1 MEGRGPKGGGNGIG
15 RNQPWRNSLRRYT
28 SDVQTMRKQISRA
41 RTPSEVERLQRELD
55 RAKRNVDALLGSS
68 GEEASR
74 YNAAKREFNA
84 QMNSAQRVL
93 ANQAQALQK
102 LQENLNR
109 SRAAEAAAQRTLAN
123 KNATIEQKNA
133 ALEAA
138 RQASED
144 ALEAARAAHNTY
156 KATALK
162 RQQENH
168 ERKLG
173 NLRSIAVERQKRF
186 QQVATELQNAR
197 RLVNELN
204 RNKTASNT
212 QRNAAQ
218 QALASAQA
226 NLERVKANASSL
238 TAQQKKQIN
247 ALTQQAAQSAENL
260 QAHIRNKE
268 VLSTRLATSNRLLR
282 NAVRNVEQLSKNKNT
297 SNAQRNAAN
306 KALANARANHERAL
320 ANAHRQ
326 VTAAQEQAARNL
338 QAQANRHAQNLQ
350 NLQFAHEA
358 SGAAL
363 NAATR
368 KLANANV
375 RVANLTQRANASNAN
390 RRTAAAAL
398 TAARANLEAARANAE
413 TKGALTNQQRSEI
426 NALKKKT
433 EENAQRLANLQF
445 AHEASGA
452 ALNAATRKLANAN
465 ARAANLDRRA
475 NATNAMKTAALRAL
489 ANAQAAHQ
497 QAFANVK
504 EQLNATQRNAAQRL
518 AIQAQEHQQ
527 VLEQAI
533 QNRNAAKAELAN
545 AQRNREQARAA
556 AANAQQQLSNQ
567 LKQANIAR
575 AELNTLRK
583 ELENLRQGKGSA
595 NAAVQATQ
603 AAVNAATETATNPNA
618 PPENRNTARKVLNEL
633 QKIHNRLNKIPGKNQ
648 GSGMPPAIK
657 IKFGNF
663 RSGNVT
669 QQTRTGGG
677 GNSGSGGPPPGPAP
691 GAAGGSGGGGPA
703 PGAAGGSGGPP
714 PPNSNANA
722 ERKKKLNLARR
733 GRNLMYFLVDQ
744 YESGKLTRNQLLRRF
759 TPQNRNRMSNALQNE
774 PNALNAKYKNYL
786 ARMENIHKGDISEVS
801 SKLNYKRVQNLL
813 RNIQTQNGRNKGPAR
828 AALRTLRAQNQRWIT
843 MKRNMKYNQD
853 PEVKRT
859 INRVETEIKGSF
871 GRGVNKFGRAVVQSL
886 TPNERLTIQQ
896 RINKLK
902 KNYTFA
908 ATQNQRNTIRQEMNQ
923 LKASL
928 EAIKN
933 KKNVSTSPR
942 GNFNGNFN
950 KASGEAE
957 RVDRI
962 RALTQLLKKYP
973 EQRTKIQAEITRTIR
988 KIYRDPP
995 YGTKNTNI
1003 RYNLED
1009 VKRLVGGRSANI
1021 NRELAQGLQRFVS
1034 KKSTNSSS
1042 NMLRLAPRFEAAPR
1056 LFEQGAPPPSMMM
1069 PAVRG
1074 AEAPGISVRVNAA
1087 PREVVQAATRTLP
1100 PMERFALEN
1109 VGGVKKA
1116 ANIINNA
1123 GGPLV
1128 IQKAARILQK
1138 NKGNVVRAMKTTGLS
1153 RRVFTNVEKLGGPKK
1168 VTRVIRATKKV
1179 AKKTTTVGAKAKK
1192 KSIPGKTKKKV
1203 LSTRSKKLKKV
1214 TITEKRLKTLIA
1226 QIPKK
1231 NLEKNVFKCALP

>member
-1 MEGRGPKGGGNGIG
+1 MGE
-15 RNQPWRNSLRRYT
+15 RNQ
-28 SDVQTMRKQISRA
+28 A
-41 RTPSEVERLQRELD
+41 R
-55 RAKRNVDALLGSS
+55 
-68 GEEASR
+68 
-74 YNAAKREFNA
+74 
-84 QMNSAQRVL
+84 
-93 ANQAQALQK
+93 
-102 LQENLNR
+102 
-109 SRAAEAAAQRTLAN
+109 
-123 KNATIEQKNA
+123 
-133 ALEAA
+133 
-138 RQASED
+138 
-144 ALEAARAAHNTY
+144 
-156 KATALK
+156 
-162 RQQENH
+162 
-168 ERKLG
+168 
-173 NLRSIAVERQKRF
+173 
-186 QQVATELQNAR
+186 
-197 RLVNELN
+197 
-204 RNKTASNT
+204 
-212 QRNAAQ
+212 
-218 QALASAQA
+218 
-226 NLERVKANASSL
+226 
-238 TAQQKKQIN
+238 
-247 ALTQQAAQSAENL
+247 QQAA
-260 QAHIRNKE
+260 
-268 VLSTRLATSNRLLR
+268 
-282 NAVRNVEQLSKNKNT
+282 NV
-297 SNAQRNAAN
+297 
-306 KALANARANHERAL
+306 
-320 ANAHRQ
+320 
-326 VTAAQEQAARNL
+326 AARM
-338 QAQANRHAQNLQ
+338 
-350 NLQFAHEA
+350 
-358 SGAAL
+358 
-363 NAATR
+363 
-368 KLANANV
+368 K
-375 RVANLTQRANASNAN
+375 
-390 RRTAAAAL
+390 
-398 TAARANLEAARANAE
+398 AE
-413 TKGALTNQQRSEI
+413 MN
-426 NALKKKT
+426 
-433 EENAQRLANLQF
+433 
-445 AHEASGA
+445 
-452 ALNAATRKLANAN
+452 
-465 ARAANLDRRA
+465 
-475 NATNAMKTAALRAL
+475 AALRA
-489 ANAQAAHQ
+489 
-497 QAFANVK
+497 
-504 EQLNATQRNAAQRL
+504 ES
-518 AIQAQEHQQ
+518 
-527 VLEQAI
+527 
-533 QNRNAAKAELAN
+533 NRNV
-545 AQRNREQARAA
+545 
-556 AANAQQQLSNQ
+556 
-567 LKQANIAR
+567 AR
-575 AELNTLRK
+575 AERNALQQELNRLRA
-583 ELENLRQGKGSA
+583 GTGTPG
-595 NAAVQATQ
+595 AAVQAAQ
-603 AAVNAATETATNPNA
+603 EAVNAATQTATNPNTS
-618 PPENRNTARKVLNEL
+618 PENRNTARKVLNEL

-677 GNSGSGGPPPGPAP
+677 GNSGSGGGNGGPPPGPAP
-691 GAAGGSGGGGPA
+691 VAAGGSGAGPL
-703 PGAAGGSGGPP
+703 PP

-733 GRNLMYFLVDQ
+733 GRNLMYILVDQ

-828 AALRTLRAQNQRWIT
+828 AALRTLRAQTQRWNT

-902 KNYTFA
+902 KNYTLA

-923 LKASL
+923 LKTSL

-933 KKNVSTSPR
+933 KKNVSTSSR

-988 KIYRDPP
+988 KMYRDPP

-1042 NMLRLAPRFEAAPR
+1042 NMLRLAPRFEAAEGAAPR

-1069 PAVRG
+1069 PAAGRG

-1087 PREVVQAATRTLP
+1087 PREVVQAATRALP

-1192 KSIPGKTKKKV
+1192 KSIATIPGKTKKKV

>member
-1 MEGRGPKGGGNGIG
+1 MVDMVTNWSKNSRFTGKSYSAGNTTGKSWEASLRGPSVRLQAANTRAGQVTRRQSSPAEQLAAQTELK
-15 RNQPWRNSLRRYT
+15 RAQREYANSLAALRGQMTAAEANAARRIQEQANRHARNLAA
-28 SDVQTMRKQISRA
+28 SQAQA
-41 RTPSEVERLQRELD
+41 RTLAEAAVNAAQKLANANARATNLARRATTSNANREAAQQELTKAQAAHKRALNAAQESLTAAQRNAAQKIQEQATAHTRELQTV
-55 RAKRNVDALLGSS
+55 R
-68 GEEASR
+68 
-74 YNAAKREFNA
+74 NAAK
-84 QMNSAQRVL
+84 QL
-93 ANQAQALQK
+93 AANK
-102 LQENLNR
+102 
-109 SRAAEAAAQRTLAN
+109 AAAT
-123 KNATIEQKNA
+123 A
-133 ALEAA
+133 ALNQKTRNLVAA
-138 RQASED
+138 N
-144 ALEAARAAHNTY
+144 ARAN
-156 KATALK
+156 AL
-162 RQQENH
+162 
-168 ERKLG
+168 
-173 NLRSIAVERQKRF
+173 A
-186 QQVATELQNAR
+186 
-197 RLVNELN
+197 

-226 NLERVKANASSL
+226 AHQQALANVQGRLNA
-238 TAQQKKQIN
+238 TQQK
-247 ALTQQAAQSAENL
+247 AAQNL
-260 QAHIRNKE
+260 QAQ
-268 VLSTRLATSNRLLR
+268 ATAHQQAYAAAETVATKAL
-282 NAVRNVEQLSKNKNT
+282 
-297 SNAQRNAAN
+297 NAATQ
-306 KALANARANHERAL
+306 KLAAANARANAL
-320 ANAHRQ
+320 ARNKTASNTQRN
-326 VTAAQEQAARNL
+326 AAQQ
-338 QAQANRHAQNLQ
+338 
-350 NLQFAHEA
+350 
-358 SGAAL
+358 
-363 NAATR
+363 
-368 KLANANV
+368 
-375 RVANLTQRANASNAN
+375 
-390 RRTAAAAL
+390 
-398 TAARANLEAARANAE
+398 
-413 TKGALTNQQRSEI
+413 
-426 NALKKKT
+426 
-433 EENAQRLANLQF
+433 
-445 AHEASGA
+445 
-452 ALNAATRKLANAN
+452 
-465 ARAANLDRRA
+465 
-475 NATNAMKTAALRAL
+475 AL
-489 ANAQAAHQ
+489 ASAQAAHQ
-497 QAFANVK
+497 QALANV
-504 EQLNATQRNAAQRL
+504 QGRLNATQQKAAQNLQAQANAHRQAYAAAETVATKALGQVMGERNQARQQAANVAARMKAEMNAALR
-518 AIQAQEHQQ
+518 AES
-527 VLEQAI
+527 
-533 QNRNAAKAELAN
+533 NRNV
-545 AQRNREQARAA
+545 
-556 AANAQQQLSNQ
+556 
-567 LKQANIAR
+567 AR
-575 AELNTLRK
+575 AERNALQQELNRLRA
-583 ELENLRQGKGSA
+583 GTGTPG
-595 NAAVQATQ
+595 AAVQAAQ
-603 AAVNAATETATNPNA
+603 EAVNAATQTATNPNTS
-618 PPENRNTARKVLNEL
+618 PENRNAARRMMNEL

-677 GNSGSGGPPPGPAP
+677 GGGNGGPPPGPAP
-691 GAAGGSGGGGPA
+691 GAAGGSGAGPL
-703 PGAAGGSGGPP
+703 PP

-733 GRNLMYFLVDQ
+733 GRNLMYILVDQ

-828 AALRTLRAQNQRWIT
+828 AALRTLRAQTQRWIT

-902 KNYTFA
+902 KNYTLA

-923 LKASL
+923 LKTSL
-928 EAIKN
+928 EVIKN
-933 KKNVSTSPR
+933 KKNVSTSSR

-988 KIYRDPP
+988 KMYRDPP

-1042 NMLRLAPRFEAAPR
+1042 NMLRLAPRFEPAAGAAPR

-1069 PAVRG
+1069 PAAGRG

-1087 PREVVQAATRTLP
+1087 PREVVQAATRALP

-1153 RRVFTNVEKLGGPKK
+1153 RRVFTNVEKLGGSKK

-1192 KSIPGKTKKKV
+1192 KSIATIPGKTKKKV

>member
-144 ALEAARAAHNTY
+144 ALEAARAAHNTN
-156 KATALK
+156 KANALK

-350 NLQFAHEA
+350 
-358 SGAAL
+358 
-363 NAATR
+363 
-368 KLANANV
+368 
-375 RVANLTQRANASNAN
+375 
-390 RRTAAAAL
+390 
-398 TAARANLEAARANAE
+398 
-413 TKGALTNQQRSEI
+413 
-426 NALKKKT
+426 
-433 EENAQRLANLQF
+433 NLQF

-759 TPQNRNRMSNALQNE
+759 TPQYRNRMSNALQNE
-774 PNALNAKYKNYL
+774 PNALNAKDKNYL